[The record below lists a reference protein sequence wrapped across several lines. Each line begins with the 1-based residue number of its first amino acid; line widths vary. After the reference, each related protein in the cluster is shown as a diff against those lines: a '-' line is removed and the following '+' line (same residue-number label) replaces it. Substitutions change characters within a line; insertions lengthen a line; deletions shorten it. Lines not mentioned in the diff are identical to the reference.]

1 MNSFSYET
9 KTKDN
14 SKSCPIKIPKKNQ
27 KNEEKPIIDEYL
39 LDFNT
44 FDPSKFS
51 PPSDWKMRLEKR
63 IQSYENLEKLL
74 ND

>member
-14 SKSCPIKIPKKNQ
+14 SKSCPIKIPKKNTKCEQQ
-27 KNEEKPIIDEYL
+27 KVVEEYL
-39 LDFNT
+39 LDFNA

-51 PPSDWKMRLEKR
+51 PPSDWKIRLEKR
-63 IQSYENLEKLL
+63 IQSYDNLQKLID
-74 ND
+74 N